1 MASQWEKDM
10 MNLLGP
16 QNPTELEWYG
26 DPRCLGESS
35 SPSLVSSS
43 ESYTDTGSPGREGS
57 EIVTIPRTPQKN
69 SCRPER
75 IQPTRAERL
84 ENVV

>member
-26 DPRCLGESS
+26 DPRCRGES
-35 SPSLVSSS
+35 SPSLVS
-43 ESYTDTGSPGREGS
+43 ESDTDTGSPSCEGS

-69 SCRPER
+69 SCHPGRNLHL
-75 IQPTRAERL
+75 TRAERL